1 MVKAKR
7 KSLGKMK
14 TTAILAYLIVTGFLA
29 SASTWYAAADGSST
43 NGTQTLPWGVLYS
56 VTNSNPHLQP
66 GDTVL
71 FKSGTF
77 DCLES
82 DALTYGYDK
91 LLVFR
96 KAGTASSKITY
107 RPETL
112 WGFTFNGGLV
122 LPNAASNLIIRDFK
136 ISYSGFTNRAITN
149 YAGYALGIN
158 AFSVGSSIMHNLIEN
173 CGHPG
178 IGSWSGTSGKYIAGN
193 IIRFVGFDDWDLR
206 DGSPAGSGM
215 YLQQSASNPEALIK
229 GNISYF
235 NYTTGMK
242 AYGNQ
247 NINGFNFTEN
257 IVAETHEGGIFY
269 HQDQVDSEGFQMR
282 SNYVWNGDSGLR
294 IGYQLGNA
302 NPSNAVIIGNYVVD
316 TNIAISIVDDW
327 KFVTLTN
334 NIFANPYRRHIFS
347 LGVTA
352 DSGSNIATHT
362 MFGNRYYAG
371 DYTGFGTNS
380 FQIMEAQKTLL
391 EWKSETTED
400 FDAVLTVGNPG
411 TTDVRIFNPSTD
423 ANFVHVAV
431 FNWPTN
437 FTTTVNLSAYFP
449 SGAILDIYDAQ
460 DIPNAYTNA
469 IFGGSTV
476 TLDLTRTNRATMLG
490 TFSSAG
496 AWGGFDPRFRAFVVH
511 RRYPAYSTAN
521 SATVGRISVR

>member
-1 MVKAKR
+1 
-7 KSLGKMK
+7 MK
-14 TTAILAYLIVTGFLA
+14 IIALFCIIAVGTLET
-29 SASTWYAAADGSST
+29 SSSTWYAAADGSST
-43 NGTQTLPWGVLYS
+43 NGTRTLPWGALYA

-82 DALTYGYDK
+82 DASTYGYDK

-136 ISYSGFTNRAITN
+136 ISYSGFTNRTITN

-193 IIRFVGFDDWDLR
+193 IIRFVGFDDFHL
-206 DGSPAGSGM
+206 GGGNPAGSGM
-215 YLQQSASNPEALIK
+215 YLQQSASTPEALIK

-242 AYGNQ
+242 AYGNE

-257 IVAETHEGGIFY
+257 IVAETREGGIFY

-294 IGYQLGNA
+294 VGYQLGNA

-316 TNIAISIVDDW
+316 TNTAISIVDDW

-334 NIFANPYRRHIFS
+334 NIFVNPYQRHIFS
-347 LGVTA
+347 LGVPA

-362 MFGNRYYAG
+362 MYGNSYYAG
-371 DYTGFGTNS
+371 AYTGFGTNS
-380 FQIMEAQKTLL
+380 FQIREVQKTLT
-391 EWKSETTED
+391 EWRTETTED
-400 FDAVLTVGNPG
+400 ADSTLTVGNPG
-411 TTDVRIFNPSTD
+411 TTDVRMFNPSTD
-423 ANFVHVAV
+423 ANFVHIAV

-437 FTTTVNLSAYFP
+437 STTTVNLSAYFP
-449 SGAILDIYDAQ
+449 SGALLDIYDAQ
-460 DIPNAYTNA
+460 DIPNAYTNLT
-469 IFGGSTV
+469 FGGSTV
-476 TLDLTRTNRATMLG
+476 ALDLTRTNRASMLG
-490 TFSSAG
+490 TFSSEG

-511 RRYPAYSTAN
+511 RRYSAYSTAN
-521 SATVGRISVR
+521 SATVGRIEVR